1 MEEDKTTEAGAT
13 LTSVEGDRKDADEA
27 ETSIKKKVGRKGK
40 GKTKSTSSGGR
51 DNLRSSKHS
60 TTD

>member
-13 LTSVEGDRKDADEA
+13 LTSVEGDKKVADEN
-27 ETSIKKKVGRKGK
+27 ETSTKKKSVKKGK
-40 GKTKSTSSGGR
+40 RKNRQTSSRGR

-60 TTD
+60 VTD